1 MYFAHLS
8 AQNII
13 ASYHLL
19 SSVVTRCSTLCV
31 IAIHHFFKKKNP
43 LFLTTKECALK
54 ISSSFCPQIRWT
66 KTAGSVS
73 DRFQDSS
80 VFNETLHIAKILR
93 TQGGRY
99 YCKAENG
106 LGSPAIKSIRVDVYC
121 KCSISGLLRGGS
133 ASGFS
138 MVLIINQKSG
148 LKDWPSCFV
157 FTVFGN
163 RNYTMRLTITFFWFY
178 NESPPQYTFFF

>member
-1 MYFAHLS
+1 MS
-8 AQNII
+8 TAQQAQPTLIPI
-13 ASYHLL
+13 
-19 SSVVTRCSTLCV
+19 CSEV
-31 IAIHHFFKKKNP
+31 
-43 LFLTTKECALK
+43 ALDK
-54 ISSSFCPQIRWT
+54 IRWT

-121 KCSISGLLRGGS
+121 
-133 ASGFS
+133 
-138 MVLIINQKSG
+138 
-148 LKDWPSCFV
+148 
-157 FTVFGN
+157 
-163 RNYTMRLTITFFWFY
+163 
-178 NESPPQYTFFF
+178 E

>member
-1 MYFAHLS
+1 MCGWFAETVTDPE
-8 AQNII
+8 NIGNI
-13 ASYHLL
+13 RLIVQMQS
-19 SSVVTRCSTLCV
+19 
-31 IAIHHFFKKKNP
+31 KKKEVIIGHDDA
-43 LFLTTKECALK
+43 FL
-54 ISSSFCPQIRWT
+54 FCPQIRWT

-121 KCSISGLLRGGS
+121 ECMTRRTSTHWWFR
-133 ASGFS
+133 
-138 MVLIINQKSG
+138 
-148 LKDWPSCFV
+148 SCND
-157 FTVFGN
+157 TN
-163 RNYTMRLTITFFWFY
+163 CTDTITVVPSLTTGRRSLK
-178 NESPPQYTFFF
+178 ESEE

>member
-1 MYFAHLS
+1 MQKHVARSLFFPSSFLKAEKFSTQLLLRHEGVNHFEWANSTQHLHPS
-8 AQNII
+8 VNALRPLKH
-13 ASYHLL
+13 SKYYRVVPPPVC
-19 SSVVTRCSTLCV
+19 VVTRCSTLCE
-31 IAIHHFFKKKNP
+31 IAFYLFFFFNNP
-43 LFLTTKECALK
+43 TLLTTKHVRVNVK
-54 ISSSFCPQIRWT
+54 SFCAQIRWT

-121 KCSISGLLRGGS
+121 KCSISGL
-133 ASGFS
+133 
-138 MVLIINQKSG
+138 
-148 LKDWPSCFV
+148 
-157 FTVFGN
+157 
-163 RNYTMRLTITFFWFY
+163 
-178 NESPPQYTFFF
+178 

>member
-1 MYFAHLS
+1 MFVFDPLLHHMHITTEDEHLNLKVES
-8 AQNII
+8 FPQF
-13 ASYHLL
+13 
-19 SSVVTRCSTLCV
+19 V
-31 IAIHHFFKKKNP
+31 HF
-43 LFLTTKECALK
+43 
-54 ISSSFCPQIRWT
+54 QIRWT

-121 KCSISGLLRGGS
+121 KCVRCSKL
-133 ASGFS
+133 
-138 MVLIINQKSG
+138 V
-148 LKDWPSCFV
+148 
-157 FTVFGN
+157 
-163 RNYTMRLTITFFWFY
+163 
-178 NESPPQYTFFF
+178 

>member
-1 MYFAHLS
+1 MLPAHHEPTGKK
-8 AQNII
+8 AA
-13 ASYHLL
+13 AS
-19 SSVVTRCSTLCV
+19 RRP
-31 IAIHHFFKKKNP
+31 K
-43 LFLTTKECALK
+43 
-54 ISSSFCPQIRWT
+54 IRWT

-121 KCSISGLLRGGS
+121 EFHAQMTC
-133 ASGFS
+133 
-138 MVLIINQKSG
+138 
-148 LKDWPSCFV
+148 
-157 FTVFGN
+157 
-163 RNYTMRLTITFFWFY
+163 
-178 NESPPQYTFFF
+178 